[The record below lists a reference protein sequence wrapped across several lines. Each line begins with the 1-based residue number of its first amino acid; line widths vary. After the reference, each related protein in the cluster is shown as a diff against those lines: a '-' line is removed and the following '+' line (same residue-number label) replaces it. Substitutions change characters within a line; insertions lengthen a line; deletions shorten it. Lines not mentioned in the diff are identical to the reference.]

1 MMFGILCMMSRLKEL
16 VFKLSNYLV
25 GLLALVCL
33 YAIFQIKFDFAF
45 WICSSE
51 RACDYNEI
59 IMNLSYSYLAG
70 YLFFLLTVTLPHLK
84 MRAKVKKAL
93 EGKVNQ
99 IATNYWACIESVVPF
114 PMGLTRNQTKEDVV
128 MMFKEASSLQLCR
141 LSSVGVNVSVAEYIK
156 TKQKENKKIATELLE
171 YKSWLSSETIAQIE
185 KIRNANLMSVVISM
199 TNPVLQEA
207 LDNEGSRGVLA
218 SEVYDMWEVAK
229 GIMV

>member
-199 TNPVLQEA
+199 TNPVLQES

-218 SEVYDMWEVAK
+218 SEVYDIWEVAK
-229 GIMV
+229 GIKV